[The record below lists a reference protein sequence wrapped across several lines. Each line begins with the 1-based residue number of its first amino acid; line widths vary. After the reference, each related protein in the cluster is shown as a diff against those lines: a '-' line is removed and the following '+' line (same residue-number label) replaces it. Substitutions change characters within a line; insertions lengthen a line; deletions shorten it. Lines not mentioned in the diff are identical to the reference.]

1 VLHQI
6 GAGRLGPVF
15 RAWQVDRDRLVAIK
29 VFQLDLVPEQV
40 TALVAELQ
48 KLVAQRLA
56 HGAIA
61 APIGAGV
68 QGGTAYLAQEFCTG
82 ESLDVAMRQ
91 GNGWPAARVLKVL
104 GRIGSAIDIAA
115 ARGANHGAL
124 HPRDV
129 LLSAA
134 DVRVTG
140 FGVLQ
145 ALERAGLRV
154 LGRHPYGAPELAEGQ
169 RSGTPADVYALAVL
183 AYELLAGRRVSGI
196 ADQSL
201 DQLAAAQQADPSA
214 LRQVFAT
221 ALAADPA
228 TRYRTARAFTT
239 ALEGALGGGSPRLP
253 GLDADVD
260 ERAAE
265 PAHAEPDQAPAPA
278 ITLRDEDL
286 ALDAE
291 RASVVSFPVVMP
303 PGRTNATVDVEGFDL
318 PLGAEAE
325 REAAAEPRP
334 EPEVPAPL
342 APPRARHTEFDTSVL
357 DKLSPVAEPAV
368 DGPDEASHAPR
379 ASEALEVPEAPE
391 AEIAGDRQV
400 EAAPAPAA
408 PAHSQAPAQASA
420 PAREPEPAPAPPP
433 PAAPPVAAE
442 RPLQRP
448 PLFAEVSID
457 EDPEEEAAPASRG
470 IAYTATWPLVLALGV
485 GLLVGFALGYG
496 LAMRDV
502 SVATM
507 TSQQAAPLVSSAG
520 DGATAVA
527 HLPASAAAATAASGI
542 TERDLPSDRRAS
554 GSTATGTPAAES
566 AAPTP
571 VRPTV
576 PVDGRLVIRSTPP
589 GARVLLNGRMRGVT
603 PLSLSGLPFADY
615 RLRLE
620 LSGYLPDEQ
629 RMTLDPSSPTRTFTE
644 TLRPV
649 ARPPTGTVVIESRP
663 AGAQVY
669 IDDRLVGRT
678 PLSLPGIAAGE
689 HHVRLAQPGFRPWI
703 ATVNVTGGESNRV
716 TASLEEGPP
725 HE

>member
-15 RAWQVDRDRLVAIK
+15 RAWQTDRDRLVAIK

-61 APIGAGV
+61 APIGAGI

-91 GNGWPAARVLKVL
+91 GSGWPAPRVLKVL

-129 LLSAA
+129 LLSAS

-201 DQLAAAQQADPSA
+201 DQLAAAQHADPSA

-221 ALAADPA
+221 ALATDPRA
-228 TRYRTARAFTT
+228 RYRTARAFTT
-239 ALEGALGGGSPRLP
+239 ALEGALSGASPRLP
-253 GLDADVD
+253 GLEVEAEAEADDPETESPALRDHGQEQPMAPEVTIRDADL
-260 ERAAE
+260 
-265 PAHAEPDQAPAPA
+265 P
-278 ITLRDEDL
+278 
-286 ALDAE
+286 LDAE
-291 RASVVSFPVVMP
+291 RPSVVSFPGAIP
-303 PGRTNATVDVEGFDL
+303 PDRTNVMAEGEGFDL
-318 PLGAEAE
+318 PLATDGRPAR
-325 REAAAEPRP
+325 REAGPTEFDASVLDELPPAAEPVVDLP
-334 EPEVPAPL
+334 EQTAAPEV
-342 APPRARHTEFDTSVL
+342 
-357 DKLSPVAEPAV
+357 SPQP
-368 DGPDEASHAPR
+368 
-379 ASEALEVPEAPE
+379 
-391 AEIAGDRQV
+391 
-400 EAAPAPAA
+400 
-408 PAHSQAPAQASA
+408 PAHVD
-420 PAREPEPAPAPPP
+420 REPEPSQPA
-433 PAAPPVAAE
+433 VME
-442 RPLQRP
+442 RAVQRP
-448 PLFAEVSID
+448 PLFAEVSPGD
-457 EDPEEEAAPASRG
+457 EPEEDVAPVSHG

-496 LAMRDV
+496 LGMRDV
-502 SVATM
+502 TVAPIATE
-507 TSQQAAPLVSSAG
+507 QASSASSSANG
-520 DGATAVA
+520 NASTAIA
-527 HLPASAAAATAASGI
+527 QPPASAAAATAASGI
-542 TERDLPSDRRAS
+542 TERDLSGDRSESASAGRAPAADS
-554 GSTATGTPAAES
+554 SAATPAR
-566 AAPTP
+566 P
-571 VRPTV
+571 VL

-589 GARVLLNGRMRGVT
+589 GARVLLNGRVRGVT
-603 PLSLSGLPFADY
+603 PLSLSGLPFATY

-620 LSGYLPDEQ
+620 LSGYQADE
-629 RMTLDPSSPTRTFTE
+629 RRVALDASSAARTLAE

-649 ARPPTGTVVIESRP
+649 ARPPTGRVVVESRP
-663 AGAQVY
+663 SGAQVF
-669 IDDRLVGRT
+669 IDERLVGTT
-678 PLSLPGIAAGE
+678 PLTLPAVAAGE
-689 HHVRLAQPGFRPWI
+689 HHLRLAQPGFRAWI
-703 ATVNVTGGESNRV
+703 ATVDVTGGEPNRV